1 MTNSITWTSED
12 VQLVEKFIDIK
23 NRGFY
28 VDGGQL
34 TEAYNRILHKN
45 VNVTQCG
52 SCLRQRVNELEEAL
66 NRFKRL
72 SEKPSEPSKE
82 VEVDNVPQEENKEPK
97 KAGKK
102 K

>member
-1 MTNSITWTSED
+1 MANSTTWTSED
-12 VQLVEKFIDIK
+12 VKLVEKFIEIK
-23 NRGFY
+23 NKGFY

-34 TEAYNRILHKN
+34 TEAYNRILNKH

-72 SEKPSEPSKE
+72 SEAQAKQ
-82 VEVDNVPQEENKEPK
+82 EVDNTKEEENKAVR

>member
-34 TEAYNRILHKN
+34 TEAYNRILNKH

-72 SEKPSEPSKE
+72 SEAQAKQE
-82 VEVDNVPQEENKEPK
+82 VEDTPQEENNAVR